1 MKNVTSSH
9 VLPFRALIDACWKE
23 KYTSSRFVRDLI
35 AGITVGI
42 IAIPLAMALAIGSG
56 VAPQY
61 GLYTSAVAGIVIA
74 LTGGSRFS
82 VSGPT
87 AAFVVIL
94 YPVSQ
99 QFGLAGLLV
108 ATLMSGVFLILFG
121 LARFGR
127 LIEYI
132 PLSVTLG
139 FTSGIGITI
148 GTMQIKDFL
157 GLQMPHVPE
166 HYLQKVGAL
175 FMALPTAN
183 LGDAAIG
190 IVTLGTLIVWPR
202 LGIRL
207 PGHLPALLLGCAVMA
222 IVNMLGGH
230 VATIGS
236 QFHYVLADG
245 SQGSGIPQ
253 LLPQL
258 VLPWDMPG
266 SSFTLSWDSL
276 RALLPAAF
284 SMAML
289 GAIESLLCAV
299 VLDGMTGT
307 KHKANSE
314 LVGQGLGN
322 LVAPFFGG
330 ITATAAIARSAANV
344 RAGAT
349 SPVSAVI
356 HSVLVI
362 LALLILAPLLSW
374 LPLSAMAALLLMVA
388 WNMSEAHKVVNLL
401 RRAPKD
407 DIIVM
412 LICMS
417 LTVLFDMV
425 IAISVGIVLASLL
438 FMRRIAQMTRL
449 SPVNVEVPDD
459 VLVLRVIGPLFF
471 AAAEG
476 LFSDLE
482 SRIAGKRVV
491 VLKWDAVP
499 VLDAGGLDAFQ
510 RFVKRLPE
518 GCELR
523 VSNLEFQPLRTM
535 ARAGVQ
541 PIPGRLSFYPNRE
554 AFHQVRLL
562 LHGSTKL
569 LLSFR
574 VLARVRL
581 EQCQPVFSQLLRLL
595 TGRIDI
601 FPLRLMQFRHQRRP
615 LHHAVKVVCPGK
627 GHLFGSEIL
636 LPYAELRLSK
646 RARDVIRHLRRD
658 AGLRLHLRFN
668 AVHLVQPGEKLRL
681 ARRVLLKALHPA
693 RRQIHRPGVSSG
705 YMVLQQRVGLCNQP

>member
-1 MKNVTSSH
+1 M
-9 VLPFRALIDACWKE
+9 PFRALIDACWKE
-23 KYTSSRFVRDLI
+23 KYTASRFTRDVI

-108 ATLMSGVFLILFG
+108 ATLMSGFFLILFG
-121 LARFGR
+121 LARLGR

-132 PLSVTLG
+132 PVSVTLG

-157 GLQMPHVPE
+157 GLQMAHVPE

-175 FMALPTAN
+175 FMALPTVN
-183 LGDAAIG
+183 IGDAAIG
-190 IVTLGTLIVWPR
+190 VVTLGTLIFWPR

-207 PGHLPALLLGCAVMA
+207 PGHLPALLAGCAVMG
-222 IVNMLGGH
+222 IVNLLGGN

-245 SQGSGIPQ
+245 TQGNGIPQ

-258 VLPWDMPG
+258 MLPWSLPG
-266 SSFTLSWDSL
+266 SDFTLS
-276 RALLPAAF
+276 ALLPAAF

-314 LVGQGLGN
+314 LIGQGLGN
-322 LVAPFFGG
+322 MVAPFFGG

-356 HSVLVI
+356 HAILVI
-362 LALLILAPLLSW
+362 LALLVLAPLLSW

-388 WNMSEAHKVVNLL
+388 WNMSEAHKVVDLL
-401 RRAPKD
+401 RHAPKD

-412 LICMS
+412 LLCMS

-438 FMRRIAQMTRL
+438 FMRRIARMTRL
-449 SPVNVEVPDD
+449 APVNVDVPDD

-476 LFSDLE
+476 LFTDLE
-482 SRIAGKRVV
+482 SRIKGKRIV

-523 VSNLEFQPLRTM
+523 ISNLEFQPLRTM
-535 ARAGVQ
+535 ARAGIK
-541 PIPGRLSFYPNRE
+541 PIPGRLTFFPNRTE
-554 AFHQVRLL
+554 ALAD
-562 LHGSTKL
+562 
-569 LLSFR
+569 LLS
-574 VLARVRL
+574 
-581 EQCQPVFSQLLRLL
+581 
-595 TGRIDI
+595 
-601 FPLRLMQFRHQRRP
+601 
-615 LHHAVKVVCPGK
+615 
-627 GHLFGSEIL
+627 
-636 LPYAELRLSK
+636 
-646 RARDVIRHLRRD
+646 
-658 AGLRLHLRFN
+658 
-668 AVHLVQPGEKLRL
+668 
-681 ARRVLLKALHPA
+681 
-693 RRQIHRPGVSSG
+693 
-705 YMVLQQRVGLCNQP
+705 

>member
-1 MKNVTSSH
+1 MTDDALTDGIIVKTVSSSH
-9 VLPFRALIDACWKE
+9 VMPFRALIDACWRE
-23 KYTSSRFVRDLI
+23 KYTLSRFTRDAI

-61 GLYTSAVAGIVIA
+61 GLYTAAVAGIVIA
-74 LTGGSRFS
+74 LSGGSRFS

-94 YPVSQ
+94 YPVAQ

-108 ATLMSGVFLILFG
+108 ATLMSGLFLILFG

-148 GTMQIKDFL
+148 ATMQVKDFF
-157 GLQMPHVPE
+157 GLTLEHVPE
-166 HYLQKVGAL
+166 HYLNKVAAL
-175 FMALPTAN
+175 AMAMPTVN
-183 LGDAAIG
+183 VGDAAIG
-190 IVTLGTLIVWPR
+190 IVTLAVLIFWPR

-207 PGHLPALLLGCAVMA
+207 PGHLPALLAGCAVIA
-222 IVNMLGGH
+222 IVTALGGE

-236 QFHYVLADG
+236 RFHYILADG
-245 SQGSGIPQ
+245 SQGNGIPQ

-258 VLPWDMPG
+258 MLPWDMPN
-266 SSFTLSWDSL
+266 SNFTLSWDSL
-276 RALLPAAF
+276 SALLPAAF

-307 KHKANSE
+307 KHNANGE
-314 LVGQGLGN
+314 LIGQGLGN
-322 LVAPFFGG
+322 IIAPFFGG

-349 SPVSAVI
+349 SPVAAII
-356 HSVLVI
+356 HSLLVI
-362 LALLILAPLLSW
+362 LALLVLAPLLSW

-388 WNMSEAHKVVNLL
+388 WNMSEAHKVVSLL
-401 RRAPKD
+401 RKAPKD

-438 FMRRIAQMTRL
+438 FMRRVARMTRL
-449 SPVNVEVPDD
+449 APLSNVSVPEG
-459 VLVLRVIGPLFF
+459 VLALRVTGPLFF

-476 LFSDLE
+476 LFTEL
-482 SRIAGKRVV
+482 SRQVAGHH
-491 VLKWDAVP
+491 LIILQWDAVP

-510 RFVKRLPE
+510 RFVEKLPE

-523 VSNLEFQPLRTM
+523 VTNLEFQPLRTL

-541 PIPGRLSFYPNRE
+541 PIPGRL
-554 AFHQVRLL
+554 AFFPDVQAA
-562 LHGSTKL
+562 
-569 LLSFR
+569 
-574 VLARVRL
+574 LA
-581 EQCQPVFSQLLRLL
+581 
-595 TGRIDI
+595 
-601 FPLRLMQFRHQRRP
+601 
-615 LHHAVKVVCPGK
+615 
-627 GHLFGSEIL
+627 
-636 LPYAELRLSK
+636 AE
-646 RARDVIRHLRRD
+646 
-658 AGLRLHLRFN
+658 
-668 AVHLVQPGEKLRL
+668 
-681 ARRVLLKALHPA
+681 
-693 RRQIHRPGVSSG
+693 
-705 YMVLQQRVGLCNQP
+705 

>member
-1 MKNVTSSH
+1 MKKLTSFDA
-9 VLPFRALIDACWKE
+9 LPFRALIDACWKE
-23 KYTSSRFVRDLI
+23 KYSLSRFTRDLI

-157 GLQMPHVPE
+157 GLHLTQVPE

-175 FMALPTAN
+175 ATALPTLN
-183 LGDAAIG
+183 PGDAAIG
-190 IVTLGTLIVWPR
+190 VVTLGVLIFWPR

-207 PGHLPALLLGCAVMA
+207 PGHLPALLAGCAVMMV
-222 IVNMLGGH
+222 VNLVGGH

-245 SQGSGIPQ
+245 TQGNGIPQ

-258 VLPWDMPG
+258 VLPWNMPG
-266 SSFTLSWDSL
+266 SDFTLSWASL
-276 RALLPAAF
+276 QALLPAAF

-307 KHKANSE
+307 RHKANGE
-314 LVGQGLGN
+314 LIGQGLGN

-349 SPVSAVI
+349 SPVSSVI
-356 HSVLVI
+356 HALLVI

-401 RRAPKD
+401 RTGPKD
-407 DIIVM
+407 DIIVL

-438 FMRRIAQMTRL
+438 FMRRIARMTRL
-449 SPVNVEVPDD
+449 APVNVEVPED

-471 AAAEG
+471 AAADS
-476 LFSDLE
+476 LFTDLAT
-482 SRIAGKRVV
+482 RCTGKRIV
-491 VLKWDAVP
+491 VLKCDAVP
-499 VLDAGGLDAFQ
+499 VLDAGGLDAFK
-510 RFVKRLPE
+510 RFVERLPE

-535 ARAGVQ
+535 ARAGIK
-541 PIPGRLSFYPNRE
+541 PIEGRLSFYPDKN
-554 AFHQVRLL
+554 A
-562 LHGSTKL
+562 
-569 LLSFR
+569 
-574 VLARVRL
+574 A
-581 EQCQPVFSQLLRLL
+581 L
-595 TGRIDI
+595 T
-601 FPLRLMQFRHQRRP
+601 
-615 LHHAVKVVCPGK
+615 
-627 GHLFGSEIL
+627 
-636 LPYAELRLSK
+636 
-646 RARDVIRHLRRD
+646 DV
-658 AGLRLHLRFN
+658 
-668 AVHLVQPGEKLRL
+668 
-681 ARRVLLKALHPA
+681 
-693 RRQIHRPGVSSG
+693 
-705 YMVLQQRVGLCNQP
+705 

>member
-1 MKNVTSSH
+1 MMRSRMESQVKTVSSSH
-9 VLPFRALIDACWKE
+9 VMPFRALIDACWRE
-23 KYTSSRFVRDLI
+23 KYTLSRFSRDAI
-35 AGITVGI
+35 AGVTVGI

-61 GLYTSAVAGIVIA
+61 GLYTAAVAGIVIA
-74 LTGGSRFS
+74 LSGGSRFS

-94 YPVSQ
+94 YPVAQ

-108 ATLMSGVFLILFG
+108 ATLMSGIFLILFG

-148 GTMQIKDFL
+148 ATMQVKDFF
-157 GLQMPHVPE
+157 GLTLAHVPE
-166 HYLQKVGAL
+166 HYLNKVAAL
-175 FMALPTAN
+175 AMAMPTMN
-183 LGDAAIG
+183 MGDAAIG
-190 IVTLGTLIVWPR
+190 IVTLAVLIVWPR

-207 PGHLPALLLGCAVMA
+207 PGHLPALLAGCAVMA
-222 IVNMLGGH
+222 IVTSLGGE

-236 QFHYVLADG
+236 RFHYVLADG
-245 SQGSGIPQ
+245 SQGNGIPQ

-258 VLPWDMPG
+258 MLPWDMPH
-266 SSFTLSWDSL
+266 SDFTLSWDSL
-276 RALLPAAF
+276 SALLPAAF

-299 VLDGMTGT
+299 VLDGMTDT
-307 KHKANSE
+307 RHNANSE

-322 LVAPFFGG
+322 IIAPFFGG

-349 SPVSAVI
+349 SPVAAII
-356 HSVLVI
+356 HSLLVI
-362 LALLILAPLLSW
+362 LALLALAPLLSW

-438 FMRRIAQMTRL
+438 FMRRIARMTRL
-449 SPVNVEVPDD
+449 APLSNVNTAED
-459 VLVLRVIGPLFF
+459 VLALRVTGPLFF

-476 LFSDLE
+476 LFVQL
-482 SRIAGKRVV
+482 AQQVPGHRVV
-491 VLKWDAVP
+491 ILQWDAVP
-499 VLDAGGLDAFQ
+499 LLDAGGLDAFQ
-510 RFVKRLPE
+510 RFVEKMPE

-523 VSNLEFQPLRTM
+523 VTNLEFQPLRTL
-535 ARAGVQ
+535 ARAGVK
-541 PIPGRLSFYPNRE
+541 PIPGRL
-554 AFHQVRLL
+554 AFFPDVQAA
-562 LHGSTKL
+562 
-569 LLSFR
+569 
-574 VLARVRL
+574 LAA
-581 EQCQPVFSQLLRLL
+581 
-595 TGRIDI
+595 D
-601 FPLRLMQFRHQRRP
+601 
-615 LHHAVKVVCPGK
+615 
-627 GHLFGSEIL
+627 
-636 LPYAELRLSK
+636 
-646 RARDVIRHLRRD
+646 
-658 AGLRLHLRFN
+658 
-668 AVHLVQPGEKLRL
+668 
-681 ARRVLLKALHPA
+681 
-693 RRQIHRPGVSSG
+693 
-705 YMVLQQRVGLCNQP
+705 

>member
-1 MKNVTSSH
+1 MKQIVNKVTSH
-9 VLPFRALIDACWKE
+9 VMPFQALIDACWKE
-23 KYTSSRFVRDLI
+23 KYTLPRFTRDLI
-35 AGITVGI
+35 AGVTVGI

-74 LTGGSRFS
+74 LAGGSRYS

-157 GLQMPHVPE
+157 GLQIPHMPE
-166 HYLQKVGAL
+166 HYLQKLGAL
-175 FMALPTAN
+175 VMALPSIN
-183 LGDAAIG
+183 IGDAAIG
-190 IVTLGTLIVWPR
+190 VVTLGTLIVWPR
-202 LGIRL
+202 LGIRV
-207 PGHLPALLLGCAVMA
+207 PGHLPALLAGCAVMA
-222 IVNMLGGH
+222 MVNMLGGQ

-245 SQGSGIPQ
+245 SQGNGIPQ

-258 VLPWDMPG
+258 VLPWNLPD
-266 SSFTLSWDSL
+266 SEFTLSWNSL
-276 RALLPAAF
+276 QALLPAAF

-314 LVGQGLGN
+314 LIGQGMGN
-322 LVAPFFGG
+322 IVAPFFGG

-349 SPVSAVI
+349 SPIAAVI
-356 HSVLVI
+356 HAVLVI
-362 LALLILAPLLSW
+362 LALLALAPLLSW

-438 FMRRIAQMTRL
+438 FMRRIARMTRL
-449 SPVNVEVPDD
+449 APVNVAVPDD

-476 LFSDLE
+476 LFNDLE
-482 SRIAGKRVV
+482 SRIVGKRIV

-499 VLDAGGLDAFQ
+499 VLDAGGLNAFQ
-510 RFVKRLPE
+510 RFVDKLPE

-523 VSNLEFQPLRTM
+523 VSNVEFQPLRTM
-535 ARAGVQ
+535 ARAGIQ
-541 PIPGRLSFYPNRE
+541 PIPGRLSFYPNRD
-554 AFHQVRLL
+554 AA
-562 LHGSTKL
+562 
-569 LLSFR
+569 
-574 VLARVRL
+574 LA
-581 EQCQPVFSQLLRLL
+581 
-595 TGRIDI
+595 DI
-601 FPLRLMQFRHQRRP
+601 L
-615 LHHAVKVVCPGK
+615 
-627 GHLFGSEIL
+627 
-636 LPYAELRLSK
+636 
-646 RARDVIRHLRRD
+646 
-658 AGLRLHLRFN
+658 
-668 AVHLVQPGEKLRL
+668 
-681 ARRVLLKALHPA
+681 
-693 RRQIHRPGVSSG
+693 
-705 YMVLQQRVGLCNQP
+705 

>member
-1 MKNVTSSH
+1 MKTVKKLTSFDA
-9 VLPFRALIDACWKE
+9 LPFRALIDACWKE
-23 KYTSSRFVRDLI
+23 KYSLSRFTRDLI

-157 GLQMPHVPE
+157 GLHLTQVPE

-175 FMALPTAN
+175 AGALPTLN
-183 LGDAAIG
+183 PGDAAIG
-190 IVTLGTLIVWPR
+190 VVTLGTLIFWPR

-207 PGHLPALLLGCAVMA
+207 PGHLPALLAGCAVMVV
-222 IVNMLGGH
+222 VNLAGGH

-245 SQGSGIPQ
+245 TRGNGIPQ

-266 SSFTLSWDSL
+266 SHFTLSWASL

-307 KHKANSE
+307 RHKANGE
-314 LVGQGLGN
+314 LIGQGLGN

-349 SPVSAVI
+349 SPVSSVI
-356 HSVLVI
+356 HALLVI

-401 RRAPKD
+401 RTGPQD

-412 LICMS
+412 LLCMS

-438 FMRRIAQMTRL
+438 FMRRIARMTRL
-449 SPVNVEVPDD
+449 ATVNVEVPED

-471 AAAEG
+471 AAADS
-476 LFSDLE
+476 LFTDLAT
-482 SRIAGKRVV
+482 RCVGKRIV
-491 VLKWDAVP
+491 VLKCDAVP
-499 VLDAGGLDAFQ
+499 VLDAGGLDAFK
-510 RFVKRLPE
+510 RLVERLPE

-535 ARAGVQ
+535 ARAGIK
-541 PIPGRLSFYPNRE
+541 PIEGRLSFYPDKT
-554 AFHQVRLL
+554 AA
-562 LHGSTKL
+562 
-569 LLSFR
+569 
-574 VLARVRL
+574 LADL
-581 EQCQPVFSQLLRLL
+581 
-595 TGRIDI
+595 
-601 FPLRLMQFRHQRRP
+601 
-615 LHHAVKVVCPGK
+615 
-627 GHLFGSEIL
+627 
-636 LPYAELRLSK
+636 
-646 RARDVIRHLRRD
+646 
-658 AGLRLHLRFN
+658 
-668 AVHLVQPGEKLRL
+668 
-681 ARRVLLKALHPA
+681 
-693 RRQIHRPGVSSG
+693 
-705 YMVLQQRVGLCNQP
+705 

>member
-1 MKNVTSSH
+1 MKKLTSFDA
-9 VLPFRALIDACWKE
+9 LPFRALIDACWKE
-23 KYTSSRFVRDLI
+23 KYSLSRFTRDLI

-108 ATLMSGVFLILFG
+108 ATLMSGLFLILFG

-157 GLQMPHVPE
+157 GLHLTQVPE

-175 FMALPTAN
+175 ATALPTLN
-183 LGDAAIG
+183 PGDAAIG
-190 IVTLGTLIVWPR
+190 VVTLGVLIFWPR

-207 PGHLPALLLGCAVMA
+207 PGHLPALLAGCAVMMV
-222 IVNMLGGH
+222 VNLVGGH

-245 SQGSGIPQ
+245 TQGNGIPQ

-258 VLPWDMPG
+258 VLPWNMPG
-266 SSFTLSWDSL
+266 SDFTLSWASL
-276 RALLPAAF
+276 QALLPAAF

-307 KHKANSE
+307 RHKANGE
-314 LVGQGLGN
+314 LIGQGLGN
-322 LVAPFFGG
+322 LIAPFFGG

-349 SPVSAVI
+349 SPVSSVI
-356 HSVLVI
+356 HALLVI

-401 RRAPKD
+401 RTGPKD
-407 DIIVM
+407 DIIVL

-438 FMRRIAQMTRL
+438 FMRRIARMTRL
-449 SPVNVEVPDD
+449 APVNVEVPED

-471 AAAEG
+471 AAADS
-476 LFSDLE
+476 LFTDLAT
-482 SRIAGKRVV
+482 RCAGKRIV
-491 VLKWDAVP
+491 VLKCDAVP
-499 VLDAGGLDAFQ
+499 VLDAGGLDAFK
-510 RFVKRLPE
+510 RFVERLPE

-535 ARAGVQ
+535 ARAGIK
-541 PIPGRLSFYPNRE
+541 PIEGRLSFYPDKN
-554 AFHQVRLL
+554 AA
-562 LHGSTKL
+562 
-569 LLSFR
+569 
-574 VLARVRL
+574 LA
-581 EQCQPVFSQLLRLL
+581 
-595 TGRIDI
+595 
-601 FPLRLMQFRHQRRP
+601 
-615 LHHAVKVVCPGK
+615 
-627 GHLFGSEIL
+627 
-636 LPYAELRLSK
+636 
-646 RARDVIRHLRRD
+646 DV
-658 AGLRLHLRFN
+658 
-668 AVHLVQPGEKLRL
+668 
-681 ARRVLLKALHPA
+681 
-693 RRQIHRPGVSSG
+693 
-705 YMVLQQRVGLCNQP
+705 

>member
-1 MKNVTSSH
+1 MNKNNLAEW
-9 VLPFRALIDACWKE
+9 LPFRALIDACWKE
-23 KYTSSRFVRDLI
+23 KYTAPRFVRDLI

-74 LTGGSRFS
+74 LAGGSRFS

-132 PLSVTLG
+132 PVSVTLG

-148 GTMQIKDFL
+148 ATMQVKDFL
-157 GLQMPHVPE
+157 GLQLSHAPE
-166 HYLQKVGAL
+166 HYLQKVAAL
-175 FMALPTAN
+175 VMALPT
-183 LGDAAIG
+183 LHPGDTAIG
-190 IVTLGTLIVWPR
+190 IATLTVLILWPR
-202 LGIRL
+202 LGLRL
-207 PGHLPALLLGCAVMA
+207 PGHLPALVVGCAVMGV
-222 IVNMLGGH
+222 VNLLGGE

-236 QFHYVLADG
+236 RFHYLLSDG
-245 SQGSGIPQ
+245 TQGNGIPQ

-258 VLPWDMPG
+258 VLPWQMSG
-266 SSFTLSWDSL
+266 ATFTLSIDSL
-276 RALLPAAF
+276 QALLPAAF

-307 KHKANSE
+307 RHKANNE
-314 LVGQGLGN
+314 LIGQGLGN
-322 LVAPFFGG
+322 IIAPFFGG

-356 HSVLVI
+356 HAVLVL

-388 WNMSEAHKVVNLL
+388 WNMSEARKVMTLL
-401 RRAPKD
+401 RRAPID
-407 DIIVM
+407 DVIVM
-412 LICMS
+412 LLCMS

-425 IAISVGIVLASLL
+425 IAIGVGIILASLL
-438 FMRRIAQMTRL
+438 FMRRIARMTHL
-449 SPVNVEVPDD
+449 APVAVNVPED
-459 VLVLRVIGPLFF
+459 VLVVRVIGPLFF
-471 AAAEG
+471 AAADG
-476 LFSDLE
+476 VFNDLQN
-482 SRIAGKRVV
+482 RLIGKRIV
-491 VLKWDAVP
+491 VLQWDAVP

-510 RFVKRLPE
+510 RFVQSLPE

-523 VSNLEFQPLRTM
+523 ISNLEFQPLRTL
-535 ARAGVQ
+535 ARAGVK
-541 PIPGRLSFYPNRE
+541 PIVGRLSF
-554 AFHQVRLL
+554 
-562 LHGSTKL
+562 
-569 LLSFR
+569 
-574 VLARVRL
+574 
-581 EQCQPVFSQLLRLL
+581 
-595 TGRIDI
+595 
-601 FPLRLMQFRHQRRP
+601 FP
-615 LHHAVKVVCPGK
+615 
-627 GHLFGSEIL
+627 
-636 LPYAELRLSK
+636 
-646 RARDVIRHLRRD
+646 DRD
-658 AGLRLHLRFN
+658 A
-668 AVHLVQPGEKLRL
+668 
-681 ARRVLLKALHPA
+681 ALTDV
-693 RRQIHRPGVSSG
+693 R
-705 YMVLQQRVGLCNQP
+705 